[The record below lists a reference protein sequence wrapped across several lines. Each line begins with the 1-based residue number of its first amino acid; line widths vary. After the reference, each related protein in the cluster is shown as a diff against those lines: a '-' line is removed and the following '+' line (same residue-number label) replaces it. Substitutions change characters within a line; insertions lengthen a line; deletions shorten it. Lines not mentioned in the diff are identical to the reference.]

1 METFSRQQH
10 KHHDINITT
19 KDVSSR
25 KAKPGPIRSWLWETL
40 SLLLALGLLIATIVI
55 PAQNNNRVLKPWPYD
70 ISLNTIIAILS
81 TFMRASM
88 LLVVAELIG
97 QMGWNAL
104 QKPRPVSDLHHF
116 NNASRG
122 ILGAMKLFWTVPPR
136 LTSII
141 AALVIIISPAITPFA
156 QQSVSTVPCPRT
168 VQGQASLPISHY
180 VPAYNSS
187 FRTGAASNELSGD
200 MKVAM
205 MNGLVNP
212 TGKDIDV
219 AATCSTGN
227 CTFPSNSQGITH
239 SSIAMCS
246 ACIDTTEFIEL
257 KISKNNS
264 DGDEGYAGKTY
275 NYSLPNTQWL
285 QAVIRSQ
292 VMAMSGDLEWAL
304 DTPNS
309 RFAQLAKV
317 AISNITTLSFTQKG
331 CNVTASTNATCPED
345 RLTSKVPVSL
355 RYQNAMA
362 TSCALYPCIK
372 KYYGKVERGS
382 LIEKVVD
389 EQPID
394 YNRAANDETGNRVG
408 VQTPCLIDG
417 KEYKLANFSQT
428 RDPSDSE
435 TIVPV
440 DGTNYTVPH
449 QCVYTLSFQYRQ
461 ALRRFIEHTLFNT
474 VCLANVD
481 GGAKDQLNCGD
492 QWWLPPLYNST
503 FEGLDASFDLFATA
517 ITNNFRKQGIKAR
530 RKRFLEEN
538 GKATGQTTDFLEDND
553 KATGQAT
560 EMAICTVFDWRWV
573 LLPAGLMAIT
583 MLLLIVAV
591 VQGFTNPGMPV
602 WKTSIL
608 PLLFYGPN
616 VVGHTQETDLDDLQK
631 EAGRVIVRIEHDE
644 IVRLG
649 QVDTRGTES

>member
-81 TFMRASM
+81 TFMRASI

-104 QKPRPVSDLHHF
+104 QQPRPVSDLHHF

-122 ILGAMKLFWTVPPR
+122 ILGAVKLFWTVPPR

-156 QQSVSTVPCPRT
+156 QQSVSTVPCART
-168 VQGQASLPISHY
+168 VEGAQASLPISHY
-180 VPAYNSS
+180 VPAFNSS
-187 FRTGAASNELSGD
+187 FQTGAASNELSGD

-212 TGKDIDV
+212 TGKDTDV

-239 SSIAMCS
+239 SSVAMCS
-246 ACIDTTEFIEL
+246 ACIDTSEFIEL
-257 KISKNNS
+257 NISKKNAS
-264 DGDEGYAGKTY
+264 GAGGYAGKIY

-285 QAVIRSQ
+285 QAIDNSQ
-292 VMAMSGDLEWAL
+292 VMVMSGDLEWAF

-331 CNVTASTNATCPED
+331 CNVTTSTNATCPED

-355 RYQNAMA
+355 RYQNAVA

-372 KYYGKVERGS
+372 KYYGKVEKGS

-394 YNRAANDETGNRVG
+394 YNRAANDEAGNRVG

-428 RDPSDSE
+428 KDPSDSE
-435 TIVPV
+435 TIVPI

-449 QCVYTLSFQYRQ
+449 QCVYRLTFRYRQ
-461 ALRRFIEHTLFNT
+461 ALRRFIEKTLFNT
-474 VCLANVD
+474 VCLANVV
-481 GGAKDQLNCGD
+481 GGAKDQLDCGD

-503 FEGLDASFDLFATA
+503 FEGLDDSFDLFTTA
-517 ITNNFRKQGIKAR
+517 ITNNFRKQGIKAIR
-530 RKRFLEEN
+530 D
-538 GKATGQTTDFLEDND
+538 GSLEDND

-583 MLLLIVAV
+583 ILLLIVAV

-631 EAGRVIVRIEHDE
+631 EAGRVIVRMEHDE
-644 IVRLG
+644 SVRLG

>member
-10 KHHDINITT
+10 KHHDISITT

-97 QMGWNAL
+97 QMGWNAV
-104 QKPRPVSDLHHF
+104 QKPRPVTDLHHF

-122 ILGAMKLFWTVPPR
+122 ILGALKLFWNVPPR

-156 QQSVSTVPCPRT
+156 QQSVSTVPCART
-168 VQGQASLPISHY
+168 VEGAQASLPITHY
-180 VPAYNSS
+180 VPAGNSS
-187 FRTGAASNELSGD
+187 FKTAAASIELSGD

-212 TGKDIDV
+212 MGKDTAI

-227 CTFPSNSQGITH
+227 CTFPANSQGITH
-239 SSIAMCS
+239 SSVAMCS
-246 ACIDTTEFIEL
+246 ACIDTSELIEL
-257 KISKNNS
+257 SISKTNTSGN
-264 DGDEGYAGKTY
+264 GGYAGKVY
-275 NYSLPNTQWL
+275 NYSLPNGQWL
-285 QAVIRSQ
+285 QAVIASQ
-292 VMAMSGDLEWAL
+292 VMVMSGDLDWAL

-331 CNVTASTNATCPED
+331 CNVTTSTNATCPED

-355 RYQNAMA
+355 RYQYAVA
-362 TSCALYPCIK
+362 SSCALYPCIK
-372 KYYGKVERGS
+372 KYYGKVDRGS

-394 YNRAANDETGNRVG
+394 YDRATNDEARNRVG

-428 RDPSDSE
+428 KDPSDSE
-435 TIVPV
+435 IIAPV

-449 QCVYTLSFQYRQ
+449 QCVYQLTFRYRQ
-461 ALRRFIEHTLFNT
+461 ALRRFLEKTLFNT
-474 VCLANVD
+474 LCVAINA
-481 GGAKDQLNCGD
+481 GGSKDQLDCGD

-503 FEGLDASFDLFATA
+503 FEGLDASFDLFTTA
-517 ITNNFRKQGIKAR
+517 ITNNFRKQGIQAIR
-530 RKRFLEEN
+530 GGIPEE
-538 GKATGQTTDFLEDND
+538 ND
-553 KATGQAT
+553 KASGQAT

-573 LLPAGLMAIT
+573 LLPAGLVAIT

-631 EAGRVIVRIEHDE
+631 EAERVIVRIEHDE
-644 IVRLG
+644 SVRLG

>member
-1 METFSRQQH
+1 METFSRQH
-10 KHHDINITT
+10 PYKHHDINITT
-19 KDVSSR
+19 KDVASR

-40 SLLLALGLLIATIVI
+40 SLLFALGLLIATIVI
-55 PAQNNNRVLKPWPYD
+55 PAQNNNRVLTPWPYD

-97 QMGWNAL
+97 QMGWNAM
-104 QKPRPVSDLHHF
+104 QQPRPVSDLHHF

-136 LTSII
+136 LTSIV

-168 VQGQASLPISHY
+168 VQGAQASLPISHY
-180 VPAYNSS
+180 VPAVNSS
-187 FRTGAASNELSGD
+187 FRTSAAGNHLSGD

-212 TGKDIDV
+212 TGKDTAI

-227 CTFPSNSQGITH
+227 CTFPSDSQGVTH
-239 SSIAMCS
+239 SSVAMCS

-257 KISKNNS
+257 EVITNESN
-264 DGDEGYAGKTY
+264 GTYGYFGKVY
-275 NYSLPNTQWL
+275 NYTLPNGQWI
-285 QAVIRSQ
+285 QAVVKSQ
-292 VMAMSGDLEWAL
+292 VMVLPGDLDWAL
-304 DTPNS
+304 DTPDSN
-309 RFAQLAKV
+309 FAQLAKV
-317 AISNITTLSFTQKG
+317 AISNLTTLSFTQNG
-331 CNVTASTNATCPED
+331 CNVADSRHATCPED
-345 RLTSKVPVSL
+345 RLISKTPEGM
-355 RYQNAMA
+355 RYQYAIA

-372 KYYGKVERGS
+372 KYHAKVEKGS

-394 YNRAANDETGNRVG
+394 YNRAANDIAGNRVG
-408 VQTPCLIDG
+408 VQQPCMING
-417 KEYKLANFSQT
+417 TEYQLANFSQT
-428 RDPSDSE
+428 KEPSYSE
-435 TIVPV
+435 TIVPI

-449 QCVYTLSFQYRQ
+449 QCVYTLTFGYRQ
-461 ALRRFIEHTLFNT
+461 ALASFIENTLFNT
-474 VCLANVD
+474 VCFANIY
-481 GGAKDQLNCGD
+481 GGAKDQLDCGD

-503 FEGLDASFDLFATA
+503 FQGLDAAFDLFTTA
-517 ITNNFRKQGIKAR
+517 ITNNFRKQGVR
-530 RKRFLEEN
+530 GLYLDHLLE
-538 GKATGQTTDFLEDND
+538 GTD
-553 KATGQAT
+553 KASGQAT
-560 EMAICTVFDWRWV
+560 EMAICTVFDLRWV

-583 MLLLIVAV
+583 MLLLIIAV
-591 VQGFTNPGMPV
+591 VQGFTSPGMPV

-616 VVGHTQETDLDDLQK
+616 VVGQTQETDLDDLQK
-631 EAGRVIVRIEHDE
+631 EAGRVIVKIEHDE
-644 IVRLG
+644 NVRLG